1 MMQLA
6 KYVSIFASTVAVV
19 HGLRSSAVGAKVDAA
34 DASAAGASRAIAKI
48 DPIEH
53 ANRINEV
60 NDRLAYDIS
69 AMRNSPFGGLGISV
83 HRDYREELK
92 PLYDN
97 LQGMMDVWTDKDWLA
112 FDKTV
117 RCEHCYL
124 PFQQRIDAAKNHYGQ
139 VVLSKHYDFTK
150 NGFDKVSLRVPAGA
164 AGFEVFAG
172 WYIEGIVN
180 YDSDGGEHVIAQRS
194 LESLLSY
201 FQDAAT
207 SPHVYVRVRQT
218 PLAKQ
223 NTGPAA
229 AAAPSQA

>member
-6 KYVSIFASTVAVV
+6 KYSSIIASTVVVV
-19 HGLRSSAVGAKVDAA
+19 HGLRASAVGAKA
-34 DASAAGASRAIAKI
+34 DAAKI

-60 NDRLAYDIS
+60 YDRLAYDIS

-83 HRDYREELK
+83 HRDYRELEFK
-92 PLYDN
+92 PLYEQ
-97 LQGMMDVWTDKDWLA
+97 LQGMMHVWQDKDWLT
-112 FDKTV
+112 FDKAV

-139 VVLSKHYDFTK
+139 VVLSKHYDFVK
-150 NGFDKVSLRVPAGA
+150 NGFDKISLRVPAGA

-180 YDSDGGEHVIAQRS
+180 YDSDGGEQIILQRS

-223 NTGPAA
+223 ITGSAA